1 MKSNSIFTYSLILM
15 ILLSLSYTT
24 TISSE
29 NNDKDLS
36 FQKISNQDI
45 TDITDNY
52 SPILE
57 SVLYQNDSTLEIL
70 RERNETIGEGG
81 IYEVQEDSTV
91 KFSYVVALQNITE
104 FDSSNYDF
112 KLFADLPVINDNTS
126 IFYNGN
132 VSTELS
138 LTNTSLTLDLDYTNT
153 NSTSLNYTHP
163 ISGSILPNATLY
175 FFETNELNV
184 SVSHLPFYVA
194 DINEGSTLSEI
205 LDDKPLNLLTTQQY
219 YTTESQDDFYVQ
231 TELVN
236 LTGSLFSFKA
246 GDALGINYN
255 INEGSSENENFTLIV
270 DGANS
275 TGLITLLDYEPG
287 TTINWESVFYTTDTL
302 VNLTR
307 TISGLDKKSV
317 EVGDG
322 SPSIDIDI
330 NPNHDNSYIS
340 GNSIYS
346 FNDTI
351 TFTVTANVPKGNI
364 TSVTIDAQDSNTIN
378 TNFSPVNGSLQDI
391 DLIQNVVFDNQGQF
405 NVTIEAITDK
415 EFNVNSTFIV
425 YVDQTAPSIQ
435 KLEVP
440 DEINSN
446 DGLVNFNFT
455 FSDENSGVFLAI
467 LDLGNGQSIEVTN
480 QNSIEYRYK
489 TSGVYQYELIITD
502 FAGNQVSQTGVLTL
516 TFNSGLEDD
525 SASSFGV
532 FIFFIVFIAL
542 ITSWV
547 WGPKLSEN
555 FSFDTIK
562 NLFNKK

>member
-104 FDSSNYDF
+104 FDSSDYDF

-330 NPNHDNSYIS
+330 NPNHANSYIS

-415 EFNVNSTFIV
+415 EFNVNSTFII

-435 KLEVP
+435 KLEAP

-502 FAGNQVSQTGVLTL
+502 FAGNQVSQTGVLAL

>member
-15 ILLSLSYTT
+15 ILLSLSYTA

-36 FQKISNQDI
+36 FEKISNQDI

-91 KFSYVVALQNITE
+91 KFSYVVALQNFTE
-104 FDSSNYDF
+104 FDSSDYDF
-112 KLFADLPVINDNTS
+112 KLFADLPIINDNTS

-132 VSTELS
+132 VSSELS

-236 LTGSLFSFKA
+236 ITGTLFSFKA

-287 TTINWESVFYTTDTL
+287 TTINWESVFYTKDTL

-351 TFTVTANVPKGNI
+351 TFTVTASVPKGNI

-391 DLIQNVVFDNQGQF
+391 DLIQNVVFDDQGQF

-435 KLEVP
+435 KLEAP
-440 DEINSN
+440 TTLTSN
-446 DGLVNFNFT
+446 DGMVNFNFT
-455 FSDENSGVFLAI
+455 FSDDNSGVFLAI

-480 QNSIEYRYK
+480 QNSVEYRYK
-489 TSGVYQYELIITD
+489 TDGVYDYELIITD
-502 FAGNQVSQTGVLTL
+502 FAGNQVSQTGFLTL
-516 TFNSGLEDD
+516 IFNSGLQDN

-532 FIFFIVFIAL
+532 FIFFMAFIAL

>member
-1 MKSNSIFTYSLILM
+1 MKSNNIFTYSLILM
-15 ILLSLSYTT
+15 ILLSLSYTA

-36 FQKISNQDI
+36 FEKISNQDI

-91 KFSYVVALQNITE
+91 KFSYVVALQNFTE
-104 FDSSNYDF
+104 FDSSDYDF
-112 KLFADLPVINDNTS
+112 KLFADLPIINDNTS

-132 VSTELS
+132 VSSELS

-236 LTGSLFSFKA
+236 ITGTLFSFKA

-287 TTINWESVFYTTDTL
+287 TTINWESVFYTKDTL

-391 DLIQNVVFDNQGQF
+391 DLIQNVVFDDQGQF

-435 KLEVP
+435 KLEAP
-440 DEINSN
+440 TTLTSN
-446 DGLVNFNFT
+446 DGMVNFNFT
-455 FSDENSGVFLAI
+455 FSDDNSGVFLAI

-480 QNSIEYRYK
+480 QNSVEYRYK
-489 TSGVYQYELIITD
+489 TDGVYDYELIITD

-516 TFNSGLEDD
+516 TFNSGLQDN

-532 FIFFIVFIAL
+532 FIFFMAFIAL

>member
-36 FQKISNQDI
+36 FQKFSNQDI

-57 SVLYQNDSTLEIL
+57 SVLYQNDSALEIL

-104 FDSSNYDF
+104 FDSSDYDF
-112 KLFADLPVINDNTS
+112 KLFADLPIINDNTS

-236 LTGSLFSFKA
+236 ITGTLFSFKA

-287 TTINWESVFYTTDTL
+287 TTINWESVFYTKDTL

-391 DLIQNVVFDNQGQF
+391 DLIQNVVFDDQGQF

-435 KLEVP
+435 KLEAP
-440 DEINSN
+440 TTLTSN
-446 DGLVNFNFT
+446 DGMVNFNFT

-480 QNSIEYRYK
+480 QNSVEHRYT
-489 TSGVYQYELIITD
+489 TSGLYQYKLTIID

-516 TFNSGLEDD
+516 TLNSGLHDN

-532 FIFFIVFIAL
+532 FIFFIAFIAL

-562 NLFNKK
+562 NLFNRK

>member
-15 ILLSLSYTT
+15 ILLSLSYST

-29 NNDKDLS
+29 NNEKDLS

-104 FDSSNYDF
+104 FDSSDYDF

-435 KLEVP
+435 KLEAP
-440 DEINSN
+440 NEINSN

-502 FAGNQVSQTGVLTL
+502 FAGNQVSQTGVLDL
-516 TFNSGLEDD
+516 TFNSGLEDN

>member
-1 MKSNSIFTYSLILM
+1 M
-15 ILLSLSYTT
+15 
-24 TISSE
+24 
-29 NNDKDLS
+29 
-36 FQKISNQDI
+36 
-45 TDITDNY
+45 
-52 SPILE
+52 
-57 SVLYQNDSTLEIL
+57 
-70 RERNETIGEGG
+70 
-81 IYEVQEDSTV
+81 
-91 KFSYVVALQNITE
+91 
-104 FDSSNYDF
+104 
-112 KLFADLPVINDNTS
+112 
-126 IFYNGN
+126 
-132 VSTELS
+132 
-138 LTNTSLTLDLDYTNT
+138 DYTNT

-330 NPNHDNSYIS
+330 NPNHVNSYIS

-378 TNFSPVNGSLQDI
+378 TNISPVNGSLQDI

-435 KLEVP
+435 KLEAP
-440 DEINSN
+440 NEINSN

-489 TSGVYQYELIITD
+489 TNGVYQYELIITD
-502 FAGNQVSQTGVLTL
+502 FAGNQVSQTGVLDINIQ
-516 TFNSGLEDD
+516 FW
-525 SASSFGV
+525 FRR
-532 FIFFIVFIAL
+532 
-542 ITSWV
+542 
-547 WGPKLSEN
+547 
-555 FSFDTIK
+555 
-562 NLFNKK
+562 